1 MTSPWIFQLGSLAGV
16 STPAGRAQH
25 IRAPAHPTAQAAGC
39 RGQVGQPR
47 WAPCRAL
54 ESSGSTAG
62 CFLSLQT
69 LTLGR
74 RGLSDLLQMVSRSHL
89 LETLALVTGKP
100 VAAVAGGGRRQSLL
114 LSWCWQSNPCPTPLL
129 CPIQR
134 RALLSFLVLQVLV
147 DGREAEKAAEEPHG
161 CLHQVC
167 LGFCPGKR
175 PTSPP
180 ASWGPTR
187 FLPLGGCS
195 ESPPVIG
202 PAPVQGPCWA
212 VMGVRSLGLTAASR
226 WLVVL

>member
-1 MTSPWIFQLGSLAGV
+1 MDI
-16 STPAGRAQH
+16 PAGESGWGQH
-25 IRAPAHPTAQAAGC
+25 SSGQGSAHSCTCPPHSPGC
-39 RGQVGQPR
+39 RVQGPGGAAQMGALQGPRVLREHSRLLPQPADTDPWAQRVVRLATDGQSEPLVGDLGTR
-47 WAPCRAL
+47 YRETC
-54 ESSGSTAG
+54 G
-62 CFLSLQT
+62 CS
-69 LTLGR
+69 GR
-74 RGLSDLLQMVSRSHL
+74 RRQVAEPP
-89 LETLALVTGKP
+89 LELVLAIKP
-100 VAAVAGGGRRQSLL
+100 L
-114 LSWCWQSNPCPTPLL
+114 CPTPLL